1 MSNSKYDR
9 SIALMCPTCGNREL
23 PVDENEEMI
32 VCGGC
37 NREFT
42 EDELIH
48 ENSEVIEA
56 EIEEITEEILDD
68 FNKTFKNL
76 FKN

>member
-1 MSNSKYDR
+1 
-9 SIALMCPTCGNREL
+9 MCPTCGNREL
-23 PVDENEEMI
+23 PADDNEEMI
-32 VCGGC
+32 VCGSC

-42 EDELIH
+42 KDELIH